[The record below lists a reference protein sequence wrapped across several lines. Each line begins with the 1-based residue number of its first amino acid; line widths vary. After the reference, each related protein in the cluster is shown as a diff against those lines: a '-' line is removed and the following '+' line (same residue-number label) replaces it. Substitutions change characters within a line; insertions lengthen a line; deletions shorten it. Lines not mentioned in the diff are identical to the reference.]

1 MNILKN
7 VINKLSQEEK
17 KEVKLATEKVE
28 LSLID
33 DAKKL
38 NSVYFGKTDTANS
51 RLKSLASESRAIIAV
66 IDEALKASEKMPSL
80 ISKLETMA
88 KDLGIKVK
96 IEEVESMKLA
106 VKESKEYK
114 DYKKKLESL

>member
-1 MNILKN
+1 MNLREQIEKEITDK
-7 VINKLSQEEK
+7 VMTKLSS
-17 KEVKLATEKVE
+17 EKVE

-38 NSVYFGKTDTANS
+38 NSVYFGKTDNANS

>member
-1 MNILKN
+1 MNTHRAVARFLAK
-7 VINKLSQEEK
+7 EEK
-17 KEVKLATEKVE
+17 TELASERIE

-38 NSVYFGKTDTANS
+38 NTIYYGKTDNANS
-51 RLKSLASESRAIIAV
+51 RLKSLASDSRAIISV

-96 IEEVESMKLA
+96 IEEVESMKRA
-106 VKESKEYK
+106 IKEAKEYK

>member
-1 MNILKN
+1 MNTQKSVYNRLFSK
-7 VINKLSQEEK
+7 VEKTELESQK
-17 KEVKLATEKVE
+17 IE

-38 NSVYFGKTDTANS
+38 TSVYYGKTDSANGK
-51 RLKSLASESRAIIAV
+51 LKALASESRSIISI
-66 IDEALKASEKMPSL
+66 IDDALKAADKMPSL

-96 IEEVESMKLA
+96 IEELESMKNA

-114 DYKKKLESL
+114 DYKKKLENL